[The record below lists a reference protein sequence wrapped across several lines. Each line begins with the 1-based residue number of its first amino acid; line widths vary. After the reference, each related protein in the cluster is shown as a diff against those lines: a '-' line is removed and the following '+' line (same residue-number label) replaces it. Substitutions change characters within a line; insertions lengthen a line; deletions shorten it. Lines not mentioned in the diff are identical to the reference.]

1 MYSQHEKIIRRI
13 NYAMT
18 INFIYSKLDK
28 RFEDLLINQD
38 ISLEQGFA
46 NFESQI
52 KTKDALNRNFM
63 LTKKTLKSFDKESR
77 EILIDY
83 FYKNKTSFDI
93 CKRNGISNR
102 TFFRVIKRLEDKFNE
117 VYERLWEGNE
127 ECITR

>member
-18 INFIYSKLDK
+18 INSIYSKLDK

-46 NFESQI
+46 NFESQM
-52 KTKDALNRNFM
+52 KTKNALNRNFV
-63 LTKKTLKSFDKESR
+63 LTKKTLMTFDKESR

-117 VYERLWEGNE
+117 IYERLWEGNE